1 MPLRAISRDQEW
13 LLPPSTDDW
22 IGAEHPARF
31 VAAFVDALD
40 QAALGDLGVVAEGAA
55 IGAPAYPPRLLLSV
69 WLYGFLRGVRS
80 SRKLEVAC
88 QENLPFLW
96 LTGASHPDHNTLWRF
111 YRAHRQSMRRLLKR
125 TVRTAVTLGLVD
137 LALQAVD
144 GTKVAGNAAKDRT
157 YDAAELRALLERTDA
172 AIRDLEAQNTTGGDS
187 PPPSLPPSLRQK
199 QNLREQVAAA
209 LEQIAADDGPER
221 VNLTDPE
228 AVLLKTRSG
237 YVVGY
242 NAQAMVSPLLPD
254 VAGHGGLLISAAEI
268 TVDPDD
274 HQQLIPMIA
283 RAQENL
289 GAPAAVTL
297 ADAGYH
303 SGENLAAA
311 EQAGLTVIMP
321 ESQTDEQLAAPY
333 HKDAFVYTA
342 PTDSYTCPEGKMLTF
357 RYEKHRTGREDAR
370 IYRAIGGICR
380 ACPAFG
386 MCTTNRHGRS
396 LEVGPH
402 EQLLRT
408 HRDQR
413 QAAPNQELYRRR
425 KELPEPT
432 FGILKEQLSG
442 RRVLLR
448 GSANVAAEWSLLATA
463 FNLRTLIRV
472 WQTSSEPERERI
484 REALAA

>member
-1 MPLRAISRDQEW
+1 MPRRSISRDQDW
-13 LLPPSTDDW
+13 LLPLSTEDW
-22 IGAEHPARF
+22 LGADHPARF

-40 QAALGDLGVVAEGAA
+40 PAALRELGIIAAGAALG
-55 IGAPAYPPRLLLSV
+55 APSYPPRVLLSV

-88 QENLPFLW
+88 QESLPFLW
-96 LTGASHPDHNTLWRF
+96 LSGASRPDHNTLWRF
-111 YRAHRQSMRRLLKR
+111 YQAHRSAMRRLLQR

-157 YDAAELRALLERTDA
+157 YNAAELRDLLERTEA
-172 AIRDLEAQNTTGGDS
+172 AIRDLEAQNATGGDS

-199 QNLREQVAAA
+199 QQLREHVAAA
-209 LEQIAADDGPER
+209 MAHIAAQDGPER

-228 AVLLKTRSG
+228 AVLLKTRAG

-242 NAQAMVSPLLPD
+242 NAQVMVSPLLPA

-268 TVDPDD
+268 TVEPDD
-274 HQQLIPMIA
+274 HGQLIPLIE

-311 EQAGLTVIMP
+311 EQDGLRVLMP
-321 ESQTDEQLAAPY
+321 EAHTAEQLAAPY
-333 HKDAFVYTA
+333 HKDAFVYRA
-342 PTDSYTCPEGKMLTF
+342 ATDRYTCPQGQTLTF
-357 RYEKHRTGREDAR
+357 RYVKHRSGREDAR
-370 IYRAIGGICR
+370 VYRASGGICR

-386 MCTTNRHGRS
+386 ICTINPLGRS
-396 LEVGPH
+396 VEVGPH
-402 EQLLRT
+402 EQVLRT
-408 HRDQR
+408 QRQQR

-442 RRVLLR
+442 RRFLLR
-448 GSANVAAEWSLLATA
+448 GRASVAAEWTLLATA
-463 FNLRTLIRV
+463 FNLRTLCRV
-472 WQTSSEPERERI
+472 WQTCTALGRERI

>member
-1 MPLRAISRDQEW
+1 MPLRAMSRDQDW

-22 IGAEHPARF
+22 VGADHPARF

-40 QAALGDLGVVAEGAA
+40 EAALGELGVAMVGAST
-55 IGAPAYPPRLLLSV
+55 GAPAYPPRLLLSV

-88 QENLPFLW
+88 QEQLPFLW
-96 LTGASHPDHNTLWRF
+96 LTGGSRPDHNTLWRF
-111 YRAHRQSMRRLLKR
+111 YHAHRQAMRRLLKR
-125 TVRTAVTLGLVD
+125 TVRTAVALGLVD

-157 YDAAELRALLERTDA
+157 YDAPDLRTLLERTEA

-199 QNLREQVAAA
+199 KDLRQQVAAA
-209 LEQIAADDGPER
+209 LARLAADDGPER

-228 AVLLKTRSG
+228 AVLLKARSG
-237 YVVGY
+237 YLVGY
-242 NAQAMVSPLLPD
+242 NAQAMVSPLLPN
-254 VAGHGGLLISAAEI
+254 VAGHPGLLISAAEI
-268 TVDPDD
+268 TVEPDD
-274 HQQLIPMIA
+274 HRQLLPMIA
-283 RAQENL
+283 SAQENL
-289 GAPAAVTL
+289 GDTVAVTL

-303 SGENLAAA
+303 SGENLAAS
-311 EQAGLTVIMP
+311 EHAGLTVIMP
-321 ESQTDEQLAAPY
+321 ESQTDKQLAAPY

-342 PTDSYTCPEGKMLTF
+342 QTDRYTCPQGQMLAF
-357 RYEKHRTGREDAR
+357 RYEKHRTGRPPAR
-370 IYRAIGGICR
+370 VYRAMGGICR

-386 MCTTNRHGRS
+386 VCTTNRHGRS

-413 QAAPNQELYRRR
+413 QHAPNQQLYRRR

-442 RRVLLR
+442 RRFLLR
-448 GSANVAAEWSLLATA
+448 GRANVAAEWSLLATA

-472 WQTSSEPERERI
+472 WQSSSSPERARI
-484 REALAA
+484 GEALAA